1 MLLAGSDLILT
12 MSEPGVWSE
21 DDVRAFPIPP
31 LLLARTDS
39 RSQLHHILGKYGCYI
54 IERAESELDKA
65 IFSSSSVHSRSI
77 VALYQ
82 QSIELVDQLVRN
94 DISSTKVR
102 MFIRKGMSVQY
113 LIPSGV
119 VKVRPSSPPSH
130 SSLLTCPRSQY
141 IARNGLYRTADG
153 KGGRLRD
160 VPEREAGPHDHSNLR
175 GEPAPL
181 NR

>member
-1 MLLAGSDLILT
+1 MVRRRCACLPLSLASLVLT
-12 MSEPGVWSE
+12 L
-21 DDVRAFPIPP
+21 F
-31 LLLARTDS
+31 L
-39 RSQLHHILGKYGCYI
+39 SQLHHILGKYGCYI

-82 QSIELVDQLVRN
+82 QNIELVDQLVRN

-119 VKVRPSSPPSH
+119 VKVRSPSPPCLVS
-130 SSLLTCPRSQY
+130 SLTSLLTQY

-160 VPEREAGPHDHSNLR
+160 VPERAPRPHENSNLR
-175 GEPAPL
+175 GE
-181 NR
+181 